1 MLRKNDDLILKAN
14 RKIREKIFHD
24 EVFETKARRKLS
36 VFYSIVESVRKEF
49 AESLLEYTSKR
60 ILEIGCELGVY
71 AISVALKGAK
81 VSAIDISEYAIKEV
95 KKRCNNKN
103 LKIDFKIMDAE
114 NLKFKE
120 NEFDLVYGL
129 AILHHLN
136 LKAVIPEIH
145 RVLRKGGKA
154 IFIEPMAHNP
164 FINVFRFLTPKLR
177 SKDEHPLRMQ
187 DLRLLSKDFSGFKF
201 EFYYFLSLFA
211 VPFCKLP
218 FFNRIKYSLE
228 KLDKKLFTVIPSL
241 KRFAWQVLLILEK

>member
-1 MLRKNDDLILKAN
+1 MLRKNNNQYLKTN

-36 VFYSIVESVRKEF
+36 VFYSINESVRKEF
-49 AESLLEYTSKR
+49 AELSLKYISKR
-60 ILEIGCELGVY
+60 ILEIGCGLGSY
-71 AISVALKGAK
+71 ATSVALKGAK
-81 VSAIDISEYAIKEV
+81 VSAIDISEYAIKEA
-95 KKRCNNKN
+95 KKRCNNEN
-103 LKIDFKIMDAE
+103 LKIDFRIMDAE
-114 NLKFKE
+114 NLKFKD

-187 DLRLLSKDFSGFKF
+187 DLQLLSKDFSGFEFK
-201 EFYYFLSLFA
+201 FYYFLSLFT
-211 VPFCKLP
+211 VPFYKLL
-218 FFNRIKYSLE
+218 FFNQIKYFLG
-228 KLDKKLFTVIPSL
+228 KLDEKIFAVIPSL